1 MIKKNFWLIIVGL
14 LVVVAAF
21 VVYSRML
28 SKNQHCRLCAEEIHP
43 GMGYTVILT
52 DGGKLKTC
60 CPTCGLRFEVH
71 DPTKVASASATDYAT
86 GKIIDAASAYF
97 VEGSDVPHC
106 DPNMTMRN
114 EVGDIYTMDWHR
126 CYPSLVAFNSRA
138 AAEAFQAQH
147 GGRVVTHAEAMDAIK
162 ASQGP

>member
-1 MIKKNFWLIIVGL
+1 MIKKNFLFIIVGL
-14 LVVVAAF
+14 LVAAAGF
-21 VVYSRML
+21 FVYSRML
-28 SKNQHCRLCAEEIHP
+28 SKDQHCRLCAEEIHP
-43 GMGYTVILT
+43 GMGYIVNLA

-71 DPTKVASASATDYAT
+71 DPTKVVSASATDYAT

-97 VEGSDVPHC
+97 VEGSNAPHC

-114 EVGDIYTMDWHR
+114 EVGGIYTMDWHR
-126 CYPSLVAFNSRA
+126 CYPSLVAFGSRA

-147 GGRVVTHAEAMDAIK
+147 GGRIVTHAETKKLIK
-162 ASQGP
+162 S